1 MTQLP
6 GGQRD
11 GGRGRAVDAAGN
23 GQAGGAGDLPAIV
36 FAPARPDI
44 RPDHRGEMV
53 FEVRRAS
60 DGGLALP
67 VFSRLDRLTAAL
79 GPDQP
84 WVALP
89 LHNVQVIMGGSGVDR
104 VLLDPGAEPDA
115 RRWDDRDLEEL
126 ERRLG

>member
-1 MTQLP
+1 MHAP
-6 GGQRD
+6 E
-11 GGRGRAVDAAGN
+11 N
-23 GQAGGAGDLPAIV
+23 GQVGGAGDLPAIV

-44 RPDHRGEMV
+44 RPDHRDEMV

-60 DGGLALP
+60 DGGLILP

-104 VLLDPGAEPDA
+104 VLVDPDAEPDA
-115 RRWDDRDLEEL
+115 RRWTDSDLEEL
-126 ERRLG
+126 ERRLA

>member
-1 MTQLP
+1 
-6 GGQRD
+6 
-11 GGRGRAVDAAGN
+11 VDAAQSR
-23 GQAGGAGDLPAIV
+23 QAGGSADLPAIV

-44 RPDHRGEMV
+44 RPDHRDEMV

-60 DGGLALP
+60 DGRLALP

-89 LHNVQVIMGGSGVDR
+89 LHNAQVIMGVSGIDR
-104 VLLDPGAEPDA
+104 VLLDPDAEPGA
-115 RRWDDRDLEEL
+115 QRWTDSDIEEL

>member
-1 MTQLP
+1 M
-6 GGQRD
+6 
-11 GGRGRAVDAAGN
+11 DAPESRHGSEA
-23 GQAGGAGDLPAIV
+23 ADLPAIV

-44 RPDHRGEMV
+44 RPEHRDGMV

-67 VFSRLDRLTAAL
+67 VFSSLDRLTAAL

-89 LHNVQVIMGGSGVDR
+89 LHNVQVIMGGTGVDR
-104 VLLDPGAEPDA
+104 VLLDPDAEPDA
-115 RRWDDRDLEEL
+115 RRWDAGDLEEL

>member
-1 MTQLP
+1 
-6 GGQRD
+6 
-11 GGRGRAVDAAGN
+11 VDAAER
-23 GQAGGAGDLPAIV
+23 QHVRGAGDLPAIV

-44 RPDHRGEMV
+44 RPEHRDSMV

-67 VFSRLDRLTAAL
+67 VFSSLDRLTGAL

-89 LHNVQVIMGGSGVDR
+89 LHNIQVIMGGSGVGR
-104 VLLDPGAEPDA
+104 ILVDPDAEPDA
-115 RRWDDRDLEEL
+115 QRWDDSDLTEL

>member
-1 MTQLP
+1 M
-6 GGQRD
+6 
-11 GGRGRAVDAAGN
+11 DAAEHGY
-23 GQAGGAGDLPAIV
+23 ASGAADLTAIV

-104 VLLDPGAEPDA
+104 VLLDPDA
-115 RRWDDRDLEEL
+115 APGTQRWDDSDIEEL

>member
-1 MTQLP
+1 MH
-6 GGQRD
+6 
-11 GGRGRAVDAAGN
+11 AAESR
-23 GQAGGAGDLPAIV
+23 QAGGSADLPAIV

-44 RPDHRGEMV
+44 RPDHRDEMV

-89 LHNVQVIMGGSGVDR
+89 LHNVQVIMGGSGIDR
-104 VLLDPGAEPDA
+104 VLLDPDAEPGTQ
-115 RRWDDRDLEEL
+115 RWNDSDIEEL

>member
-1 MTQLP
+1 MDAP
-6 GGQRD
+6 ENGYA
-11 GGRGRAVDAAGN
+11 GR
-23 GQAGGAGDLPAIV
+23 AGDLPAIV

-44 RPDHRGEMV
+44 RPDHRDEMV

-89 LHNVQVIMGGSGVDR
+89 LHNVQVIMGSSGIDR
-104 VLLDPGAEPDA
+104 VLLDPDAEPGTQ
-115 RRWDDRDLEEL
+115 RWSGSDIEEL

>member
-1 MTQLP
+1 MHAP
-6 GGQRD
+6 ENGPA
-11 GGRGRAVDAAGN
+11 GRAA
-23 GQAGGAGDLPAIV
+23 DLPAIV

-44 RPDHRGEMV
+44 RPDHRDEMV
-53 FEVRRAS
+53 FEVRQAS

-104 VLLDPGAEPDA
+104 VLLDPDAAPDA
-115 RRWDDRDLEEL
+115 RRWNDRDLEDL

>member
-1 MTQLP
+1 
-6 GGQRD
+6 
-11 GGRGRAVDAAGN
+11 VDAAQGR
-23 GQAGGAGDLPAIV
+23 QAGGSADLPAIV

-44 RPDHRGEMV
+44 RPDHQDEMV

-67 VFSRLDRLTAAL
+67 VFSHLERLTAAL

-89 LHNVQVIMGGSGVDR
+89 LHNVQVIMGGSGIDR
-104 VLLDPGAEPDA
+104 VLLDPGAEPGTQ
-115 RRWDDRDLEEL
+115 RWTDGDIEEL